1 MAPQGTPWKVWMLQV
16 PGACWGD
23 DGAEACQT
31 PLPEQEERYA
41 GERPLAQ
48 VGQTE
53 MLCCVTASTGPS
65 FPIRSV
71 PFSLLH
77 LPVLT
82 QHLWIQWK
90 HKHQVPR
97 SKAIPQCCAQP
108 LEQAARHS
116 PKCRRHCLFD
126 MLSRNHICFQLLSH
140 PPASS
145 SLITRSVFPTFPP
158 RSLSSQFPL
167 LPVPSPHSS
176 LSPQFPPASSP
187 PSLDLFSHNPS
198 RIPLLIP
205 LPSPPSPDLFSHSPT
220 WIPILTVPSGQPPHP
235 PHRIS
240 FHCPSRI
247 PLLTVPSPH
256 PPLRISFPTVPPAS
270 LSSQF
275 PPLIPP
281 TPAPHPNPIS
291 PSMPSTTS
299 MWACA
304 VYMGTALYK

>member
-1 MAPQGTPWKVWMLQV
+1 MDPQCMPWKVWMLQV

-53 MLCCVTASTGPS
+53 TLCCVTASTGPS

-82 QHLWIQWK
+82 QHLWK
-90 HKHQVPR
+90 HKQQVPR

-126 MLSRNHICFQLLSH
+126 MLSRNPICFQLLSH

-145 SLITRSVFPTFPP
+145 SLITRSF
-158 RSLSSQFPL
+158 SYI
-167 LPVPSPHSS
+167 SPY
-176 LSPQFPPASSP
+176 
-187 PSLDLFSHNPS
+187 
-198 RIPLLIP
+198 
-205 LPSPPSPDLFSHSPT
+205 
-220 WIPILTVPSGQPPHP
+220 
-235 PHRIS
+235 
-240 FHCPSRI
+240 I
-247 PLLTVPSPH
+247 PLLTVPSPLSFL
-256 PPLRISFPTVPPAS
+256 PPFLRHLRQAQRARGC
-270 LSSQF
+270 LSYMELNCATQVDSD
-275 PPLIPP
+275 
-281 TPAPHPNPIS
+281 TETS
-291 PSMPSTTS
+291 PQTMMCLS
-299 MWACA
+299 
-304 VYMGTALYK
+304 